1 MAILFA
7 LEDFAAPPAPAPDP
21 QHPEEL
27 PGYAE
32 GYAAAMAEIEASQTR
47 LAQEVVQ
54 AISDI
59 TFGFAE
65 ARLHVMAGL
74 EPMFRTLI
82 DTVLPATLPE
92 SFRAHVVARLV
103 ANARTDVARPFV
115 LALHPGQ
122 IDAVTAILPPPLAAL
137 LTLTPDPRLS
147 PHAASIRQGDLETAL
162 DHDALLAEVTQAL
175 SALFD
180 HITESKAHG

>member
-7 LEDFAAPPAPAPDP
+7 LEDFAAPPAPPPDP
-21 QHPEEL
+21 QRPEDL

-32 GYAAAMAEIEASQTR
+32 GYAAAMAEIEAGQTR

-54 AISDI
+54 AISDV

-82 DTVLPATLPE
+82 DTVLPAALPG

-103 ANARTDVARPFV
+103 AAAKADAARPFA

-122 IDAVTAILPPPLAAL
+122 IDAVAAILPPTLAPL
-137 LTLTPDPRLS
+137 LTLTPDPGLTA
-147 PHAASIRQGDLETAL
+147 HTAAIRQGSLETAL
-162 DHDALLAEVTQAL
+162 DHDALLAEITQAL
-175 SALFD
+175 SALFN

>member
-7 LEDFAAPPAPAPDP
+7 LEDFAAPAAPPPDP

-32 GYAAAMAEIEASQTR
+32 GHAAAMAEVEASQAL

-54 AISDI
+54 AISDV

-74 EPMFRTLI
+74 EPMFRILI
-82 DTVLPATLPE
+82 DTVLPAALPA
-92 SFRAHVVARLV
+92 SFRAHLVARLV
-103 ANARTDVARPFV
+103 ADARTDVSRPFA
-115 LALHPGQ
+115 LALNPAQ
-122 IDAVTAILPPPLAAL
+122 IDAVSAILPPTLVPL
-137 LTLTPDPRLS
+137 LTLTPDPGLS
-147 PHAASIRQGDLETAL
+147 AHTAAIRQGSLETAL
-162 DHDALLAEVTQAL
+162 DHDALLADITQAL